1 MLKSEPDSM
10 HTPQNPAT
18 PEDKNHNPYQQV
30 TVIGNAPGA
39 WRPADVGHTFVFNAT
54 EHQADNVINICN
66 GPYAGSSHA
75 FAVSNSPD
83 DHQLIALLTQV
94 APTLE
99 QQLHCWPSSG
109 LVTCFLMSIL
119 ASDMTVQRMS
129 LMPALKRSRGL
140 SEQEHLPCMVH
151 NWLGERRL
159 ALGLQLTNPHI
170 SWPGLLIDQAAIPEE
185 LNTQAEQPDINPFE
199 VLLSDFIRRRNSDV
213 KPTYHIGT
221 SQALALQVTSERPAQ
236 PDLQYA
242 LLAALSNLPSVH
254 WLSYAT
260 QDDLITAE
268 ALFYNEHPQTQA
280 SYWYL
285 VDYQASQFLDNIR
298 HHLAYCQ
305 QVFVLTA
312 KQAD

>member
-1 MLKSEPDSM
+1 MPSSDNPIATES
-10 HTPQNPAT
+10 QNIL
-18 PEDKNHNPYQQV
+18 PYQNV
-30 TVIGNAPGA
+30 TIIGNGQGE
-39 WRPADVGHTFVFNAT
+39 WQPAIEGHTFVFNAT
-54 EHQADNVINICN
+54 QHQAPNVINICN
-66 GPYAGSSHA
+66 GPYAESSHA
-75 FAVSNSPD
+75 FVVNNSPD
-83 DHQLIALLTQV
+83 NDQLVGLLTQV
-94 APTLE
+94 AETLNL
-99 QQLHCWPSSG
+99 QLKCWPSSG
-109 LVTCFLMSIL
+109 LVTSFLMTIV
-119 ASDMTVQRMS
+119 ASQVSVQRMS
-129 LMPALKRSRGL
+129 LMPSLKRSSSL
-140 SEQEHLPCMVH
+140 AADDYLPCMVH

-159 ALGLQLTNPHI
+159 ALGLQLTNPHVN
-170 SWPGLLIDQAAIPEE
+170 WPGLLIDQAAIPKE

-268 ALFYNEHPQTQA
+268 ALFYNEQPQTQA

-305 QVFVLTA
+305 QVFALTA
-312 KQAD
+312 KQTAENKS

>member
-1 MLKSEPDSM
+1 M
-10 HTPQNPAT
+10 HTPQDPAT
-18 PEDKNHNPYQQV
+18 PEDNNLNPYQSV

-39 WRPADVGHTFVFNAT
+39 WQPADIGHTFVFNAT
-54 EHQADNVINICN
+54 EHEAENVINIGN
-66 GPYAGSSHA
+66 GPCAESPHA
-75 FAVSNSPD
+75 FAVSNSPND
-83 DHQLIALLTQV
+83 QQLVALLTQV
-94 APTLE
+94 AQTLE

-119 ASDMTVQRMS
+119 ASELTVHRMS
-129 LMPALKRSRGL
+129 LMPSLNRSRTL
-140 SEQEHLPCMVH
+140 NEQDHLPCMIH

-170 SWPGLLIDQAAIPEE
+170 YWPGLLIDQATIPEE
-185 LNTQAEQPDINPFE
+185 LNTQAAQPDINPFE
-199 VLLSDFIRRRNSDV
+199 VLLSDYIRRQNSDV
-213 KPTYHIGT
+213 KPTYHVAT
-221 SQALALQVTSERPAQ
+221 SNALALQVTSERPTQ

-268 ALFYNEHPQTQA
+268 ALFYNEQPQTQA

-305 QVFVLTA
+305 QVLALTA
-312 KQAD
+312 KPAAENVL

>member
-1 MLKSEPDSM
+1 MPFSD
-10 HTPQNPAT
+10 NPIAAK
-18 PEDKNHNPYQQV
+18 PNNIQPYQKV
-30 TVIGNAPGA
+30 TIIGNGQGE
-39 WRPADVGHTFVFNAT
+39 WQPAEIGHTFVFNAT
-54 EHQADNVINICN
+54 QHQADNVINICN
-66 GPYAGSSHA
+66 GPYAESSHA

-83 DHQLIALLTQV
+83 NSQLVALLTQV
-94 APTLE
+94 ADTLNR
-99 QQLHCWPSSG
+99 QLNCWPSSG
-109 LVTCFLMSIL
+109 LVTSFLMTIV
-119 ASDMTVQRMS
+119 ASQVSVQRMS
-129 LMPALKRSRGL
+129 LMPTLSRASSL
-140 SEQEHLPCMVH
+140 AANEYLPCMVH

-170 SWPGLLIDQAAIPEE
+170 YWPELFIDQASIPAE
-185 LNTQAEQPDINPFE
+185 LDTQSEQPDINPFE
-199 VLLSDFIRRRNSDV
+199 VLLSDYIRRKNSDV
-213 KPTYHIGT
+213 KPTYYVGT
-221 SQALALQVTSERPAQ
+221 SQALALQVTCERPAQ

-305 QVFVLTA
+305 QVLALTA
-312 KQAD
+312 KSTTENDSKLS

>member
-1 MLKSEPDSM
+1 MPSSDNPVATES
-10 HTPQNPAT
+10 QNIL
-18 PEDKNHNPYQQV
+18 PYQNV
-30 TVIGNAPGA
+30 TIIGNDQGE
-39 WRPADVGHTFVFNAT
+39 WQPAIEGHTFVFNAT
-54 EHQADNVINICN
+54 QHQAPNVINICN
-66 GPYAGSSHA
+66 GPYAESSHA
-75 FAVSNSPD
+75 FVVNNSPD
-83 DHQLIALLTQV
+83 NDQLVGLLTQV
-94 APTLE
+94 AETLNL
-99 QQLHCWPSSG
+99 QLKCWPSSG
-109 LVTCFLMSIL
+109 LVTSFLMTIVTSQV
-119 ASDMTVQRMS
+119 SVQRMS
-129 LMPALKRSRGL
+129 LMPSLKRSSSL
-140 SEQEHLPCMVH
+140 AADDYLPCMVH

-159 ALGLQLTNPHI
+159 ALGLQLTNPHVN
-170 SWPGLLIDQAAIPEE
+170 WPGLLIDQAVIPKE

-305 QVFVLTA
+305 QVFALTA
-312 KQAD
+312 KQAAENKS